1 MKKLSDFV
9 QIAGDDAS
17 IDDVSI
23 AGLSYDSR
31 QCRKGW
37 AFFAFLP
44 ISGGADG
51 QQFIADA
58 LRSGA
63 AAIICTRNRCT
74 VNLAADNPSVR
85 FIFCTN
91 PQAQYAAWCRIFFGA
106 PDEGLKIIGVTGTD
120 GKTST
125 CIFLHRLLS
134 AQGIRTG
141 LLSTVSMDDGTG
153 LCDSPY
159 RQSTPEADQIYAFL
173 HRCRANGVQVVI
185 MEATSHAL
193 SPATSRLSQLRFYG
207 AIYTTISSEHL
218 EFHKTIADYVDCK
231 LNLARQTTSDGFV
244 LYPNDSPYMDRII
257 ESFKGYRI
265 SGYDLDNLKIT
276 SQQLDHLDFHEKH
289 QMEAT
294 VREAAD
300 CTVTETADCAVTE
313 TEDCSDSDEQASPA
327 KSRMQAVT
335 RFCYGP
341 EMFLS
346 NAIAALEAAGLI
358 IGKPLPLSLL
368 SNLRPIKG
376 RMEVIRTDNGAFLI
390 DFAHTADSYERLF
403 SFVRRVCPGKRL
415 IAVFSSGGRR
425 DSVKRPRLGEIASR
439 NCQAIILTSEDP
451 RDEGFDRITEGIMK
465 GIDAA
470 RAAVYFI
477 PDRKEAIRKAAE
489 LSDSDTIALLLGKG
503 HEKTIEFERGRKVS
517 WDEMKALKEVLQ
529 ENRQEFSQEAL
540 QESQSSMRHSS
551 QKEVS
556 Q

>member
-9 QIAGDDAS
+9 QNAGDDAP
-17 IDDVSI
+17 IAIADVPI

-51 QQFIADA
+51 QEFIADA
-58 LRSGA
+58 LKSGA
-63 AAIICTRNRCT
+63 AAIICTRNRRT
-74 VNLAADNPSVR
+74 MNLAADNPSAR

-106 PDEGLKIIGVTGTD
+106 PDEGLQIIGVTGTD

-125 CIFLHRLLS
+125 CAFLHQLLS

-141 LLSTVSMDDGTG
+141 LLSTVSLDDGTG

-173 HRCRANGVQVVI
+173 SRCRANGVRVVI
-185 MEATSHAL
+185 METTSHAL
-193 SPATSRLSQLRFYG
+193 SPATSRLSQLRFSG

-231 LNLARQTTSDGFV
+231 LNLARQTISDGFV
-244 LYPNDSPYMDRII
+244 LYPNDSPYADKII
-257 ESFKGYRI
+257 ESFRGNRI

-276 SQQLDHLDFHEKH
+276 SQQLDHLDFYEKH
-289 QMEAT
+289 QMEAAM
-294 VREAAD
+294 R
-300 CTVTETADCAVTE
+300 ETADCAVSE
-313 TEDCSDSDEQASPA
+313 AADCAGGEEPKAPE
-327 KSRMQAVT
+327 KSRMQTLT

-346 NAIAALEAAGLI
+346 NAIAALEAARLI
-358 IGKPLPLSLL
+358 IGKPLPPGLL

-376 RMEVIRTDNGAFLI
+376 RMEVIRTDNGTFLI

-415 IAVFSSGGRR
+415 MALFSSGGRR
-425 DSVKRPRLGEIASR
+425 DSVKRPRLGEIASG
-439 NCQAIILTSEDP
+439 NCQAIILTNEDP
-451 RDEGFDRITEGIMK
+451 RDEGFDRITSDIMK

-470 RAAVYFI
+470 RTAVYFI
-477 PDRKEAIRKAAE
+477 PDRKEAIRKAVK
-489 LSDSDTIALLLGKG
+489 LSDSDTITLLLGKG
-503 HEKTIEFERGRKVS
+503 HEKTMEFEKGRKVS
-517 WDEMKALKEVLQ
+517 WDEMKTLKEVLQ
-529 ENRQEFSQEAL
+529 ERKQEISQEVSQEAL
-540 QESQSSMRHSS
+540 QESQCSMRHLS

>member
-9 QIAGDDAS
+9 QIAGDDAP
-17 IDDVSI
+17 IAIADVPI

-51 QQFIADA
+51 QEFIADA
-58 LRSGA
+58 LKSGA
-63 AAIICTRNRCT
+63 AAIICTRNRYT
-74 VNLAADNPSVR
+74 MNLAADNPSAR

-106 PDEGLKIIGVTGTD
+106 PDEGLQIIGVTGTD

-125 CIFLHRLLS
+125 CAFLHQLLS

-141 LLSTVSMDDGTG
+141 LLSTVSLDDGTG

-173 HRCRANGVQVVI
+173 SRCRANGVRVVI
-185 MEATSHAL
+185 METTSHAL
-193 SPATSRLSQLRFYG
+193 SPATSRLSQLRFSG

-231 LNLARQTTSDGFV
+231 LNLARQTISDGFV
-244 LYPNDSPYMDRII
+244 LYPNDSPYADKII
-257 ESFKGYRI
+257 ESFRGNRI

-276 SQQLDHLDFHEKH
+276 SQQLDHLDFYEKH
-289 QMEAT
+289 QMEAAM
-294 VREAAD
+294 R
-300 CTVTETADCAVTE
+300 ETADCAVTE
-313 TEDCSDSDEQASPA
+313 NADCAGGEEPKAPE
-327 KSRMQAVT
+327 KSRMQTLT

-358 IGKPLPLSLL
+358 IGKPLSPGLL

-376 RMEVIRTDNGAFLI
+376 RMEVIRTDNGTFLI

-403 SFVRRVCPGKRL
+403 SFVRRVCPGKQL
-415 IAVFSSGGRR
+415 IALFSSGGRR

-439 NCQAIILTSEDP
+439 NCQAIILTNEDP
-451 RDEGFDRITEGIMK
+451 RDEGFDRITSDIMR

-470 RAAVYFI
+470 RTAVYFI
-477 PDRKEAIRKAAE
+477 PDRKEAIRKAVN
-489 LSDSDTIALLLGKG
+489 LSDSDTITLLLGKG
-503 HEKTIEFERGRKVS
+503 HEKTIEFEKGRKVS

-529 ENRQEFSQEAL
+529 ESQC
-540 QESQSSMRHSS
+540 SMRHLSR
-551 QKEVS
+551 KEVS

>member
-9 QIAGDDAS
+9 QNAGDDAP
-17 IDDVSI
+17 IAIADVPI

-51 QQFIADA
+51 QEFIADA
-58 LRSGA
+58 LKSGA
-63 AAIICTRNRCT
+63 AAIICTRNRRT
-74 VNLAADNPSVR
+74 MNLAADNPSAR

-106 PDEGLKIIGVTGTD
+106 PDEGLQIIGVTGTD

-125 CIFLHRLLS
+125 CAFLHQLLS

-141 LLSTVSMDDGTG
+141 LLSTVSLDDGTG

-173 HRCRANGVQVVI
+173 SRCRANGVRVVI
-185 MEATSHAL
+185 METTSHAL
-193 SPATSRLSQLRFYG
+193 SPATSRLSQLRFSG

-231 LNLARQTTSDGFV
+231 LNLARQTISDGFV
-244 LYPNDSPYMDRII
+244 LYPNDSPYADKII
-257 ESFKGYRI
+257 ESFRGNRI

-276 SQQLDHLDFHEKH
+276 SQQLDHLDFYEKH
-289 QMEAT
+289 QMEAAM
-294 VREAAD
+294 R
-300 CTVTETADCAVTE
+300 ETADCAVSE
-313 TEDCSDSDEQASPA
+313 AADCAGGEEPKAPE
-327 KSRMQAVT
+327 KSRMQTLT

-358 IGKPLPLSLL
+358 IGKPLSPGLL

-376 RMEVIRTDNGAFLI
+376 RMEVIRTDNGTFLI

-415 IAVFSSGGRR
+415 IALFSSGGRR

-439 NCQAIILTSEDP
+439 NCQAIILTNEDP
-451 RDEGFDRITEGIMK
+451 RDEGFDRITSDIMR

-470 RAAVYFI
+470 RTAVYFI
-477 PDRKEAIRKAAE
+477 PDRKEAIRKAVN
-489 LSDSDTIALLLGKG
+489 LSDSDTITLLLGKG
-503 HEKTIEFERGRKVS
+503 HEKTIEFEKGRKVS

-529 ENRQEFSQEAL
+529 ESQC
-540 QESQSSMRHSS
+540 SMRHLSR
-551 QKEVS
+551 KEVS

>member
-9 QIAGDDAS
+9 QIAGDDAP
-17 IDDVSI
+17 IAIADVPI

-51 QQFIADA
+51 QEFIADA
-58 LRSGA
+58 LKNGA
-63 AAIICTRNRCT
+63 AAIICTRNRYT
-74 VNLAADNPSVR
+74 MNLAADNPSAR
-85 FIFCTN
+85 FIFCSN

-106 PDEGLKIIGVTGTD
+106 PDEGLRIIGVTGTD

-125 CIFLHRLLS
+125 CAFLHQLLS

-173 HRCRANGVQVVI
+173 SRCRANGVRVVI

-193 SPATSRLSQLRFYG
+193 SPATSRLSQLRFSG

-231 LNLARQTTSDGFV
+231 LNLAGQTISDGFV
-244 LYPNDSPYMDRII
+244 LYPNDSPYADKII
-257 ESFKGYRI
+257 ESFKGNRI

-276 SQQLDHLDFHEKH
+276 SQQLDHLDFYEKH
-289 QMEAT
+289 KMEAAM
-294 VREAAD
+294 REAAD
-300 CTVTETADCAVTE
+300 CAGTEAADCAGSE
-313 TEDCSDSDEQASPA
+313 KPKAPA
-327 KSRMQAVT
+327 KSPMQTLT

-358 IGKPLPLSLL
+358 IGKPLSPGLL

-376 RMEVIRTDNGAFLI
+376 RMEVIRTDNGTFLI

-415 IAVFSSGGRR
+415 MALFSSGGRR

-439 NCQAIILTSEDP
+439 NCQAIILTNEDP
-451 RDEGFDRITEGIMK
+451 RDEGFDRITSDIMK

-470 RAAVYFI
+470 RTAVYFI
-477 PDRKEAIRKAAE
+477 PDRKEAIRKAVK
-489 LSDSDTIALLLGKG
+489 LSDSDSITLLLGKG
-503 HEKTIEFERGRKVS
+503 HEKTIEFEKGRKVS

-529 ENRQEFSQEAL
+529 ESRQEVSQEVSQEAL
-540 QESQSSMRHSS
+540 QESQCSMRHLS